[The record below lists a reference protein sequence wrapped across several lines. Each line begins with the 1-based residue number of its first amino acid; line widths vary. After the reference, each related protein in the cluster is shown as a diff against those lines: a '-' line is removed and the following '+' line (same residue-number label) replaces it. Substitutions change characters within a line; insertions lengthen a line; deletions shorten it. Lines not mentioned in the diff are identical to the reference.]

1 MRVFICMHIICIYQN
16 ICICTDVFFNNIFK
30 FHAAYDATIEY
41 VSGGRICKSAKHL
54 NDVGI
59 FIVAFRIGQL
69 CYKYSAS
76 D

>member
-1 MRVFICMHIICIYQN
+1 MQTH
-16 ICICTDVFFNNIFK
+16 TDIFFNNIFK

-54 NDVGI
+54 NDTGI
-59 FIVAFRIGQL
+59 FIIAFSNWTAL
-69 CYKYSAS
+69 LYSAF